1 MQRMAGVRAG
11 AHLPHPLPWQLPDH
25 AQSRACQAPE
35 EQRQG
40 KAAVSLRLLCPQP
53 RLQTAGG
60 SRPSSQSP
68 SQARGVAGR
77 GPRPWSPNG
86 PQRTRGM

>member
-35 EQRQG
+35 EQRQD
-40 KAAVSLRLLCPQP
+40 KAAVSLRLPCPRP
-53 RLQTAGG
+53 RLQT
-60 SRPSSQSP
+60 SP

-86 PQRTRGM
+86 